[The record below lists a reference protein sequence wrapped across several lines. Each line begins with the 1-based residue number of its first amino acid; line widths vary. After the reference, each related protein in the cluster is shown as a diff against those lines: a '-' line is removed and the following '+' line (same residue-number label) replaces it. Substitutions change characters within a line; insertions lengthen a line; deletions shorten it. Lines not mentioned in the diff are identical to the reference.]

1 MVATSLTF
9 ALSLQQHLVPLDIPL
24 DLLPADTLII
34 DLTFGG
40 QYLSSVAIE
49 SVTLVF
55 FQVPS
60 ELRFMI

>member
-1 MVATSLTF
+1 MVAASLTF

-40 QYLSSVAIE
+40 QSLSSAAKETVA
-49 SVTLVF
+49 LVF
-55 FQVPS
+55 FQIPS